1 MLEEMSGPVVLIVM
15 GVSGS
20 GKSLVGS
27 MLAKSLGWN
36 FREGDEFHPAAN
48 IAKMSAG
55 LPLDDADRAPFLAAI
70 RAEIEACLAR
80 REGTV
85 FACSALKESYRR
97 TLVVDPARVRIV
109 HLSGD
114 PALIQD
120 RLAKRQGHFMKAGML
135 PSQLAALEPPLDA
148 LTLDVALAPQAMV
161 AGIRAAFSL

>member
-1 MLEEMSGPVVLIVM
+1 MSRPVVLVVM

-27 MLAKSLGWN
+27 MLAEALGWR

-85 FACSALKESYRR
+85 IACSALKESYRR
-97 TLVVDPARVRIV
+97 MLVVDPSLVRIV

-114 PALIQD
+114 PALIRD
-120 RLAKRQGHFMKAGML
+120 RLAQRKGHFMKAGML
-135 PSQLAALEPPLDA
+135 PSQLAALEPPAGA
-148 LTLDVALAPQAMV
+148 LTLDVALEPEELV
-161 AGIRAAFSL
+161 RRIRAAFSL